1 MPVSPFFNTVTSR
14 PEQNLA
20 EDLMVEAIRQFGI
33 DVYYLPRT
41 ILGEN
46 GITNDFETSVYSSA
60 YVTEVYLKSIDN
72 FEGDGAFMAKFHL
85 EVRDQVTLTIANR
98 AFEKNV
104 GLFTGFTRPREGD
117 LVYVPMIKAVY
128 YIKYG
133 DKAPMPYYQFG
144 KLKCYDLIC
153 ELFEYSNE
161 YFTTGIKEIDDQ
173 YNAKSSD
180 LTEKLVLTEDDKLL
194 TTEFGEPLII
204 ENEFVLED
212 VDPGASNEVIEE
224 KGVELIDFTEQ
235 NPFSLPRY

>member
-1 MPVSPFFNTVTSR
+1 MPVSPFFNTTTSR

-20 EDLMVEAIRQFGI
+20 EDLMVEAIRQYGI

-41 ILGEN
+41 ILGAN
-46 GITNDFETSVYSSA
+46 GITNDFETAIYSSA

-85 EVRDQVTLTIANR
+85 EVRDQITFTIANR
-98 AFEKNV
+98 AFEKNI
-104 GLFTGFTRPREGD
+104 GLFTGFVRPREGD
-117 LVYVPMIKAVY
+117 LVYVPMIGAVY

-144 KLKCYDLIC
+144 KLKAYDLTC

-161 YFTTGIKEIDDQ
+161 YFSTGIKDIDDQ
-173 YNAKSSD
+173 YNAKSTD
-180 LTEKLVLTEDDKLL
+180 LTDKFVLTENDILL

-212 VDPGASNEVIEE
+212 VDAGASNEVIEE
-224 KGVELIDFTEQ
+224 KGIELIDFTER
-235 NPFSLPRY
+235 NPFSLPEY